1 MIDPN
6 FQREIELLLLRW
18 GQEALCLLQISVKGG
33 IRKGRRQRVGCASY
47 QFIASQ
53 LPLLPCFV
61 ILELDPINTSPLPD
75 GTMCQ

>member
-1 MIDPN
+1 MSASNICK
-6 FQREIELLLLRW
+6 RVHTE
-18 GQEALCLLQISVKGG
+18 GKKT
-33 IRKGRRQRVGCASY
+33 KGRLCSY

-53 LPLLPCFV
+53 FPLLPCFV